1 MATKHADAGAGAN
14 ATTPPVKS
22 NKKLFLIIGLVVV
35 LVLGGGVAFLML
47 NKKHTDDGQSEAPVA
62 HSAPVA
68 KKVVDHNVL
77 KTPPV
82 YLPLDNMVVNLADE
96 GGEKVAQ
103 VGIVFELSDA
113 KSAESVKAY
122 LPTIRSGVLIL
133 LSQRTSSELLS
144 ADGKQK
150 LIDAIL
156 REASV
161 PFGGDAEDQEEET
174 SAKKKKK
181 RRQVVEYPVTGV
193 LFSSLVIQ

>member
-1 MATKHADAGAGAN
+1 MATKHADAGASS
-14 ATTPPVKS
+14 PPVKS
-22 NKKLFLIIGLVVV
+22 KKKLFIVIGLVLALVV
-35 LVLGGGVAFLML
+35 GGGVAFLNL
-47 NKKHTDDGQSEAPVA
+47 NKKHTDEGESDAAAA
-62 HSAPVA
+62 HSAPV
-68 KKVVDHNVL
+68 KKKAVAHVTGP

-113 KSAESVKAY
+113 NVVDAVKAY

-133 LSQRTSSELLS
+133 LSQRTSEDLRS
-144 ADGKQK
+144 AEGKQK

-161 PFGGDAEDQEEET
+161 PFGGEAEDPEEET
-174 SAKKKKK
+174 GTKKKKK
-181 RRQVVEYPVTGV
+181 RRQVLDYPVTGV